1 MCNPSATLKFAIPPL
16 ISDKTPAPTVQCWDV
31 SGILG
36 TDLIWKFAEKKKWC
50 APNTFPIDRTHR
62 RNMPF
67 EIHTSHFSTAPSLD
81 SGGGFFDTIP
91 NCKWNVAWGF
101 VKHDNVITFFC
112 TRLISAKNVFLFFF
126 RVSSDVAAVSYR
138 ISIRHLKI
146 RNARNKNDAYDRPL
160 TRTDL
165 PFVRTETRLSIDH
178 IEEACAIAKLEM
190 QEWKTTLASCRI
202 RRGSSTIANK
212 HPPFQNSACNN
223 RKRRRPMRAR
233 SPPIIWSSDA
243 PNSSPAVRVKKSNS
257 CQAARSYP
265 LSLAICENG

>member
-1 MCNPSATLKFAIPPL
+1 MCNPSATLKFAIPAL

-36 TDLIWKFAEKKKWC
+36 TDLILKFAQKKKWC

-67 EIHTSHFSTAPSLD
+67 EIQTSHFSSAPSLD

-126 RVSSDVAAVSYR
+126 
-138 ISIRHLKI
+138 
-146 RNARNKNDAYDRPL
+146 
-160 TRTDL
+160 
-165 PFVRTETRLSIDH
+165 
-178 IEEACAIAKLEM
+178 
-190 QEWKTTLASCRI
+190 SCLI
-202 RRGSSTIANK
+202 RRGSSIIPNK
-212 HPPFQNSACNN
+212 HPPFENSKCKKQ
-223 RKRRRPMRAR
+223 KRRIRWSTYANGPSVRADWD
-233 SPPIIWSSDA
+233 SA
-243 PNSSPAVRVKKSNS
+243 FNSSYRRSIRHFKIGN
-257 CQAARSYP
+257 ARMENDACF
-265 LSLAICENG
+265 LSHPTWQHYHSE